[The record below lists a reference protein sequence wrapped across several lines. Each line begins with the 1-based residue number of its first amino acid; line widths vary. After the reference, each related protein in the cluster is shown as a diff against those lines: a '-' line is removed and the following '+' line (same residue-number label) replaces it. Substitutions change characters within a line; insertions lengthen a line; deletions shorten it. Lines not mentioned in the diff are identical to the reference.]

1 MQVDKYSRKKQSDI
15 SVTKIFQM
23 DWEQKAN
30 KSNTTI
36 IYLSI
41 YLSIYIYARIEL
53 SHTELIPSTT
63 LKFYQK
69 KVILTNSLVLSLF
82 KNSHIENQTDI

>member
-41 YLSIYIYARIEL
+41 YLSIYIYICENWIESYRID
-53 SHTELIPSTT
+53 SKHNT
-63 LKFYQK
+63 Q
-69 KVILTNSLVLSLF
+69 VLSEKSYTNKF
-82 KNSHIENQTDI
+82 VSSVTF